1 MTAHHSFCRLCLNG
15 CALIVEVEDNVAV
28 RVGGDKNNPV
38 YRGFT
43 CVKGR
48 EQGRLLAD
56 ERRLRHSLKRQ
67 PDGSLRPIP
76 VRDAIGEIAAR
87 LRSIIDESGPSAV
100 AGYLGTFFA
109 ASAATMP
116 LFGAFMGAIQSPM
129 AFSPGTIDKPGKK
142 IAQALHG
149 SWGAPAVGFDDPEV
163 ILLVGSNPLV
173 SFTGFPYG
181 NPGKWLNER
190 LAAGATLI
198 VIDPRRCDVAR
209 RAHIHIQPRPG
220 EDVAIIAAIL
230 QTVLEEN
237 LHDTA
242 FVDQHCVGLDA
253 LIAALAPYRP
263 EAAAARADIDPAQIR
278 AVAQALGGTRR
289 GYINAGTGPNM
300 SGRGTLIEYLL
311 LNLHTVCGYLLREGQ
326 QVRHAGA
333 LAAALTPRAEVLPH
347 KPAYGFGTPLGVRG
361 LANTAAGMPTGAL
374 ADKIL
379 ADHDDN
385 PIRAMISC
393 AGNPVG
399 AWPDQRKTIAAME
412 RLVLLVQIDPWMSAT
427 ARLADYVIAPRI
439 WLEVAGTSQVLDW
452 LTRNGTGYGQA
463 DPYAQYSAP
472 ILVPPA
478 DSDLI
483 EEWEFFYELSRELG
497 LSLSVAPDLGPD
509 MPPVPLPMEL
519 KPTTDEV
526 LEILARGSKVSLAE
540 VKAIEGGA
548 IFPGEPVF
556 VGPGADHEKF
566 KLAHPDMIADLAA
579 EAAALVPAEAVP
591 GARGFRLLC
600 RRMMHVYN
608 SSFVGALPSSARP
621 YNPVFLAPDDLRMLA
636 IEDGDTVEI
645 RSDHDAICGVAMAD
659 ETLRRGTVS
668 MSFGF
673 GSLPQDDP
681 AFRLIGSNP
690 SRLIRNDQVFDRYS
704 GQPLMTNI
712 AVDISRVGA
721 PASPVVVGE
730 VQ

>member
-28 RVGGDKNNPV
+28 RIGGDKNNPV
-38 YRGFT
+38 YQGFT

-67 PDGSLRPIP
+67 PDGSMQPIP
-76 VRDAIGEIAAR
+76 VRQAIAEIADR
-87 LRSIIDESGPSAV
+87 LQPIIAESGPAAV

-116 LFGAFMGAIQSPM
+116 LFGAFMGALGSPM
-129 AFSPGTIDKPGKK
+129 VFSPGTIDKPGKK

-149 SWGAPAVGFDDPEV
+149 DWGAPAIGFDDPEV
-163 ILLVGSNPLV
+163 ILLIGSNPLV

-181 NPGKWLNER
+181 NPGKWLTER
-190 LAAGATLI
+190 LAAGAQLI

-209 RAHIHIQPRPG
+209 RAQIHIQPRAG

-230 QTVLEEN
+230 RILLDEKR
-237 LHDTA
+237 HDAA
-242 FVDQHCVGLDA
+242 FVDQHCEGLA
-253 LIAALAPYRP
+253 ELIAAVAPYDP
-263 EAAAARADIDPAQIR
+263 EDVARRADIDPSQLF
-278 AVAQALGGTRR
+278 AVARLLGSTRR

-311 LNLHTVCGYLLREGQ
+311 LNLHTVCGYWLREGQ
-326 QVRHAGA
+326 QVRHPGA

-347 KPAYGFGTPLGVRG
+347 KPAYGFGTQLGVRG
-361 LANTAAGMPTGAL
+361 LANTAAGMPTAAL
-374 ADKIL
+374 GDKIL
-379 ADHDDN
+379 AEDDN
-385 PIRAMISC
+385 RIRAMISC
-393 AGNPVG
+393 GGNPVA

-412 RLVLLVQIDPWMSAT
+412 RLDLLVQIDPWMSAT

-463 DPYAQYSAP
+463 DPYAQYSPA
-472 ILVPPA
+472 ITDPPA

-483 EEWEFFYELSRELG
+483 EEWEFFYELARALG
-497 LSLSVAPDLGPD
+497 LDLAISPGLGPD
-509 MPPVPLPMEL
+509 MPPVPLSMEV

-526 LEILARGSKVSLAE
+526 LEILTRGSKVPLAE
-540 VKAIEGGA
+540 VKAAEGGSV
-548 IFPGEPVF
+548 FPGQAVF
-556 VGPGADHEKF
+556 VAAGRSTERF
-566 KLAHPDMIADLAA
+566 NLAHPDMMADLAEEA
-579 EAAALVPAEAVP
+579 KEAARSP
-591 GARGFRLLC
+591 RGFRLLC

-608 SSFVGALPSSARP
+608 SSFVGALPASARP
-621 YNPVFLAPDDLRMLA
+621 YNPVFLCPDDLRMLE
-636 IEDGDTVEI
+636 IGDGDTVEI
-645 RSDHDAICGVAMAD
+645 VSDHDTIQGIVMAD

-681 AFRLIGSNP
+681 AYRLIGSNP
-690 SRLIRNDQVFDRYS
+690 SRLIRNDDVFDRYS

-712 AVDISRVGA
+712 AVDIRPIGTA
-721 PASPVVVGE
+721 DASLPIKE
-730 VQ
+730 LQ